1 MLLKAFDKYITEL
14 MYAEVY
20 FPSAGNMRA
29 CVFNRFRSR
38 RQYIYSWLQLSQQ
51 VLTELNKTGLP
62 CHHWQYV
69 TVRLQE
75 AGKNFISE
83 NGRIVLHR
91 NILVYRCG
99 VAVGVAEL
107 DVQSRHILAAYL
119 SVQYSAWVEMC
130 SLCESFFSVYRGNYL
145 WQGKEIELLELCDA
159 LWVSERVRPLAAERT
174 KKQYFRRLFGFF
186 NLPLPDDPCHRL
198 GEISLR
204 ARPDLFLSWLHD
216 NYLVYWEDRE
226 V

>member
-1 MLLKAFDKYITEL
+1 

-20 FPSAGNMRA
+20 FPSAGNMRV

-83 NGRIVLHR
+83 NGRVVLHR

-130 SLCESFFSVYRGNYL
+130 SLCESFFQFTGEIIYGRGRKSNCLNCVMPFGCQSVYVL
-145 WQGKEIELLELCDA
+145 WLRKEQRNSISGGCSA
-159 LWVSERVRPLAAERT
+159 FSIFPSPTIPATVSA
-174 KKQYFRRLFGFF
+174 K
-186 NLPLPDDPCHRL
+186 
-198 GEISLR
+198 
-204 ARPDLFLSWLHD
+204 
-216 NYLVYWEDRE
+216 LV
-226 V
+226 